1 VVRAY
6 DGVTIAW
13 HYLNHS
19 LTPYAK
25 EQVKKLTL
33 IQ

>member
-13 HYLNHS
+13 HSLNHA

-25 EQVKKLTL
+25 EQVKKLL
-33 IQ
+33 AIQ